1 MQTPR
6 EISENR
12 AMHGIAV
19 ALLTEDR
26 ERLSELQHRL
36 DSTSLA
42 RVVFGNVG
50 FPAGPT
56 DNVLRQIQDLR
67 AEVVVVDISA
77 ENPQSAIRAIEL
89 LQANTLQLAIF
100 ANGTMQQPTTIVAS
114 MRAGA
119 GEYLDDSA
127 GAEAL
132 LEALTRFSSNRTRTR
147 GGAGRARIFTFL
159 SAKGGAGAT
168 TAAVNTAVAL
178 QQAYGDVV
186 LVDFAPVGNA
196 QLHLNLRPSFGVPDA
211 LENLHRLDASLLE
224 GLMTMAKDGLHLLA
238 GPQQPY
244 ASIPTPAELARLFD
258 LLANHYRYVV
268 VDASSRLDSTTRL
281 LSDLSNA
288 VLMVA
293 QTDVVSLWSAGRI
306 HAFLEEGAGR
316 NRLRMVLNRY
326 KKIPG
331 FTDED
336 VEHSTRCKVL
346 WKIPNAYQAISP
358 AIDHGT
364 PVVLQD
370 NQEVSRSFRAL
381 AAALA
386 DASGTSEGG
395 LDLVYAQEKTDS
407 SNKKS
412 TGRLLISPVRAGQ

>member
-12 AMHGIAV
+12 TMHGIAV

-26 ERLSELQHRL
+26 EHLLELQR
-36 DSTSLA
+36 
-42 RVVFGNVG
+42 RVEATHLGRAVFSNVG
-50 FPAGPT
+50 FPSGST
-56 DNVLRQIQDLR
+56 DSILRQIQDLR
-67 AEVVVVDISA
+67 AEVVIVDISA
-77 ENPQSAIRAIEL
+77 ENPQPAIRAIEL
-89 LQANTLQLAIF
+89 IQANTLQLAIF
-100 ANGTMQQPTTIVAS
+100 ANGSMLQPTTIVAS

-119 GEYLDDSA
+119 GEYLDDST
-127 GAEAL
+127 GTEAL

-147 GGAGRARIFTFL
+147 GGAGKARIFTFL

-178 QQAYGDVV
+178 QETYGSVV
-186 LVDFAPVGNA
+186 LVDFAPIGHA
-196 QLHLNLRPSFGVPDA
+196 QLHLNLRPNFGVPDA

-224 GLMTMAKDGLHLLA
+224 GLMTISKGGLHLLA

-244 ASIPTPAELARLFD
+244 PSLPAPAELARLFD

-293 QTDVVSLWSAGRI
+293 QTDVVSLWSANRI
-306 HAFLEEGAGR
+306 HAFLEEGTGR

-336 VEHSTRCKVL
+336 VEHSTCCKVL
-346 WKIPNAYQAISP
+346 WKIPNAFHTISP

-364 PVVLQD
+364 PVVLQEGLD
-370 NQEVSRSFRAL
+370 VSRSFRAF
-381 AAALA
+381 ATALA
-386 DASGTSEGG
+386 EASSTAEGG
-395 LDLVYAQEKTDS
+395 LDLVYAQEKSDS
-407 SNKKS
+407 KKKS
-412 TGRLLISPVRAGQ
+412 PGRFLITPARAGQ

>member
-1 MQTPR
+1 
-6 EISENR
+6 
-12 AMHGIAV
+12 MHGIAV

-26 ERLSELQHRL
+26 EHLSELQRRVE
-36 DSTSLA
+36 STSLGRA
-42 RVVFGNVG
+42 VFSNVG

-56 DNVLRQIQDLR
+56 DPVLRQIQDLR
-67 AEVVVVDISA
+67 VEVVIVDISA
-77 ENPQSAIRAIEL
+77 ENPQPAIRAIEL

-100 ANGTMQQPTTIVAS
+100 ANGSMKQPTTIVAS

-224 GLMTMAKDGLHLLA
+224 GLMTTAKDGLHLLA

-244 ASIPTPAELARLFD
+244 PSVPTPAELARLFD

-316 NRLRMVLNRY
+316 NRLRIVLNRH

-364 PVVLQD
+364 PVVLQES
-370 NQEVSRSFRAL
+370 QEVSRSFRAL

-386 DASGTSEGG
+386 DASPTAEGG

-407 SNKKS
+407 SKKKS
-412 TGRLLISPVRAGQ
+412 PGRLMISPARAGQ

>member
-1 MQTPR
+1 
-6 EISENR
+6 
-12 AMHGIAV
+12 MHGIAV
-19 ALLTEDR
+19 ALLSEDR
-26 ERLSELQHRL
+26 EHLSELQNRVETTRL
-36 DSTSLA
+36 G
-42 RVVFGNVG
+42 RVVFSSLG

-56 DNVLRQIQDLR
+56 DPILRQIQDLR
-67 AEVVVVDISA
+67 AEIVIVDIAPENSA
-77 ENPQSAIRAIEL
+77 SAVRAIEL
-89 LQANTLQLAIF
+89 LQSNTLQLAIF
-100 ANGTMQQPTTIVAS
+100 ANGSMRQPAAIVAS

-119 GEYLDDSA
+119 GEYLDDDA

-132 LEALTRFSSNRTRTR
+132 LEALTRFSSNRTRSR
-147 GGAGRARIFTFL
+147 GGAGKARIFTFL

-168 TAAVNTAVAL
+168 TAAVNTALAL
-178 QQAYGDVV
+178 QQSQGSVV
-186 LVDFAPVGNA
+186 LVDFAPVGHC

-211 LENLHRLDASLLE
+211 LENLHRLDASLLD
-224 GLMTMAKDGLHLLA
+224 GLMTTSRDGLHLLA
-238 GPQQPY
+238 GPQTPY
-244 ASIPTPAELARLFD
+244 HSVPTPAELARLFD
-258 LLANHYRYVV
+258 LLVNHYRYVV
-268 VDASSRLDSTTRL
+268 IDASSRLDSTTRL

-293 QTDVVSLWSAGRI
+293 QTDVVSLWSASRI

-336 VEHSTRCKVL
+336 VEDSTHCKVL

-364 PVVLQD
+364 PIVLQE

-381 AAALA
+381 AAALVE
-386 DASGTSEGG
+386 ASTTNDGG
-395 LDLVYAQEKTDS
+395 LDLVYAQEKGDI
-407 SNKKS
+407 KKKIAS
-412 TGRLLISPVRAGQ
+412 RLVITPARAGQ

>member
-1 MQTPR
+1 
-6 EISENR
+6 
-12 AMHGIAV
+12 MHGIAV

-26 ERLSELQHRL
+26 EHLPQLQSRVEGTRLG
-36 DSTSLA
+36 
-42 RVVFGNVG
+42 RVVLSHVG
-50 FPAGPT
+50 FPTGPT
-56 DNVLRQIQDLR
+56 DPILRQIQDLR
-67 AEVVVVDISA
+67 AEIVLVDISG
-77 ENPQSAIRAIEL
+77 ENPQPAIKAIEL
-89 LQANTLQLAIF
+89 IQANTLQLAIF
-100 ANGTMQQPTTIVAS
+100 ANGSMRQPTTIVAS

-127 GAEAL
+127 GSEAL

-147 GGAGRARIFTFL
+147 GGAGKARIFTFL

-168 TAAVNTAVAL
+168 TAAVNTAIAL
-178 QQAYGDVV
+178 QQAYGNVV
-186 LVDFAPVGNA
+186 LVDFAPVGHA

-224 GLMTMAKDGLHLLA
+224 GLMTTSKDGLQLLA

-244 ASIPTPAELARLFD
+244 PTAPTPAELARLFD
-258 LLANHYRYVV
+258 LLVNHYRYVV
-268 VDASSRLDSTTRL
+268 VDGSSRLDSTTRL

-293 QTDVVSLWSAGRI
+293 QTDVVSLWSASRI

-336 VEHSTRCKVL
+336 VENSTHCKVL

-364 PVVLQD
+364 PVVLQEG
-370 NQEVSRSFRAL
+370 QEVSRSFRAL

-386 DASGTSEGG
+386 EASSTPEGG
-395 LDLVYAQEKTDS
+395 LDLVYAQEKPDA
-407 SNKKS
+407 KKKAPS
-412 TGRLLISPVRAGQ
+412 RLVISPARAGQ

>member
-1 MQTPR
+1 
-6 EISENR
+6 
-12 AMHGIAV
+12 MHGIAV

-26 ERLSELQHRL
+26 EHLSELQRRVEATRL
-36 DSTSLA
+36 GRA
-42 RVVFGNVG
+42 VFSNVG
-50 FPAGPT
+50 FPTGPT
-56 DNVLRQIQDLR
+56 DPILRQIQDLR
-67 AEVVVVDISA
+67 AEVVVIDISA
-77 ENPQSAIRAIEL
+77 QNPQSAIRAIEL
-89 LQANTLQLAIF
+89 IQANTLQLAIF
-100 ANGTMQQPTTIVAS
+100 ANGTMQQPATIVAS

-119 GEYLDDSA
+119 GEYLDDST
-127 GAEAL
+127 GSEAL

-147 GGAGRARIFTFL
+147 GGAGKARIFTFI

-168 TAAVNTAVAL
+168 TAAVNTAIAL
-178 QQAYGDVV
+178 QEAYGNVV
-186 LVDFAPVGNA
+186 LVDFAPVGNT

-224 GLMTMAKDGLHLLA
+224 GLMTPSKNGLQLLA

-244 ASIPTPAELARLFD
+244 PSVPTPAELARLFD
-258 LLANHYRYVV
+258 LLANNYRYVV

-288 VLMVA
+288 VLMIA

-306 HAFLEEGAGR
+306 HAFLDEGAGR
-316 NRLRMVLNRY
+316 NRMRLVLNRY

-358 AIDHGT
+358 SIDHGT
-364 PVVLQD
+364 PVVLQE
-370 NQEVSRSFRAL
+370 NQDVSRSFRAL

-386 DASGTSEGG
+386 DASTTPEGG

-407 SNKKS
+407 KTKS
-412 TGRLLISPVRAGQ
+412 PAGRLLITPARAGQ